1 MKLWRRCGIC
11 NEDFLSESDVCP
23 NNVGHVLI
31 VITPQPVEETPPEA
45 PPEPPVAKTEA
56 PVEESKSEGS
66 VVDAEFDPPP
76 GEAVEEPGKLE
87 GEAKQVM
94 EESIDRAREVG
105 GAQMEAEMMGQ
116 APGEPGE
123 EEPCKSQE

>member
-11 NEDFLSESDVCP
+11 NKDFFSESDVCP

-31 VITPQPVEETPPEA
+31 VIAPQPVEESSPVA

-56 PVEESKSEGS
+56 PVEESKAEGS
-66 VVDAEFDPPP
+66 VVDAEFDPLPT
-76 GEAVEEPGKLE
+76 EAVKEPGKLE
-87 GEAKQVM
+87 GEAKEVM

-116 APGEPGE
+116 APEKPGE